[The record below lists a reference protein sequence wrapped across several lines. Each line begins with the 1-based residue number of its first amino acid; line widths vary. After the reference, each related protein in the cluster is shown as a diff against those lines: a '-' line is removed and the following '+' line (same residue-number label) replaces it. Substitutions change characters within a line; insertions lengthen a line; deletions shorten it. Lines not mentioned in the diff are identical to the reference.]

1 MYKRVFLIVLDS
13 LGAGEAPDAAA
24 YGDEG
29 SSTLDALIG
38 SGFLSCP
45 HLQRAGL
52 FSLPTLRSPLP
63 GGTQGSRAVLRE
75 KSAGKEIGRA
85 HV

>member
-52 FSLPTLRSPLP
+52 FSDVYKRQLRNELNIHNSL
-63 GGTQGSRAVLRE
+63 LRR
-75 KSAGKEIGRA
+75 I
-85 HV
+85 

>member
-38 SGFLSCP
+38 SGFLSLSAFAARRP
-45 HLQRAGL
+45 VFPADAAQPASRRHAGQ
-52 FSLPTLRSPLP
+52 PR
-63 GGTQGSRAVLRE
+63 GA
-75 KSAGKEIGRA
+75 A
-85 HV
+85 

>member
-38 SGFLSCP
+38 SFIQEFL
-45 HLQRAGL
+45 LGV
-52 FSLPTLRSPLP
+52 P
-63 GGTQGSRAVLRE
+63 GGYSGAADSAQPASRRH
-75 KSAGKEIGRA
+75 AGQPRGA
-85 HV
+85 A